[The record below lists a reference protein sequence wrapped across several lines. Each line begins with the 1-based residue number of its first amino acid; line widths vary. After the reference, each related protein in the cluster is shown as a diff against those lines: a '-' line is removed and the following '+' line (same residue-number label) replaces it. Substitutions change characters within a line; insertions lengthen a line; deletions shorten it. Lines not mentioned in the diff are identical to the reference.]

1 MNRPESRSF
10 IVLIAIILLQ
20 LAIPASRIFRHESAL
35 SDGSLYRFKVTFRDP
50 HDPLQGRYI
59 QLAYDIDYP
68 DDVQI
73 HPDSRYA
80 VLATS
85 DDGFARFTEI
95 LLHKPVGAADYIA
108 IHIEYGTPTPFCDRF
123 YLEESVAP
131 EAERF
136 FLTTLT
142 DADTP
147 VWADVRVKDGHAVIE
162 TIRVNGVPLLEA
174 MRASEG

>member
-10 IVLIAIILLQ
+10 IILIAIILLQ
-20 LAIPASRIFRHESAL
+20 LVFPACQIFRHESAL
-35 SDGSLYRFKVTFRDP
+35 TDGSLYRFKVAFKDP

-59 QLAYDIDYP
+59 QLTYDIDYP

-95 LLHKPVGAADYIA
+95 LLNKPEGSADYVA
-108 IHIEYGTPTPFCDRF
+108 VTIEYGTPVPLCDRF

-136 FLTTLT
+136 FLTTLS
-142 DADTP
+142 DSKTP

-162 TIRVNGVPLLEA
+162 SIRVDGVPLLEA
-174 MRASEG
+174 MRENGA